1 MEGPRA
7 SLFIQCALDVRHRQ
21 LLAPIPMTEASTEV
35 RGHTEKKRPEP
46 SSYSKISSSVVEV
59 DVSPVSHVTYDYVG
73 FKPIFP
79 KRGFSWQLNAC

>member
-1 MEGPRA
+1 MSISVHSVCLGEE
-7 SLFIQCALDVRHRQ
+7 LRQ
-21 LLAPIPMTEASTEV
+21 LLAPAPMRESSTEV
-35 RGHTEKKRPEP
+35 GGHTEKKRPES

-79 KRGFSWQLNAC
+79 KCGFSWQRHAC